1 MNLTIES
8 QKDGFC
14 HLSLAGRVS
23 QTAVNSNSD
32 QLSQLLGEANYN
44 QNVLLSLDRTDYIDS
59 SGIGWLL
66 AADKKIRSAGGKL
79 VLYGVPTDI
88 QQVFGLL
95 RLGSV
100 LKIAS
105 DAQDAMKIAQGE
117 SHEG

>member
-8 QKDGFC
+8 QKDGIC
-14 HLSLAGRVS
+14 QMALAGRVS

-44 QNVLLSLDRTDYIDS
+44 QSVLLSLGRTDYIDS

-66 AADKKIRSAGGKL
+66 ATDKKIRSAGGRL
-79 VLYGVPTDI
+79 VLYGVPTEI
-88 QQVFGLL
+88 QQVFRLL

-100 LKIAS
+100 LKIAA
-105 DAQDAMKIAQGE
+105 DLPEAMSVAKGE